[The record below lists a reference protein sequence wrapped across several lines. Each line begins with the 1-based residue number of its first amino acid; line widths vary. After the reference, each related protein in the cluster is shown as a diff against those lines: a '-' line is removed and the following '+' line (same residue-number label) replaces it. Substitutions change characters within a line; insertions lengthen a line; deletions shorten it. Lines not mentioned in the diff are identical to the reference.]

1 MSNKANERPLAIV
14 VQIKKRDCYRLAV
27 IKWRKTA
34 STRILREAKSNGR
47 TFVKYRNIVTVNLFD
62 H

>member
-1 MSNKANERPLAIV
+1 
-14 VQIKKRDCYRLAV
+14 
-27 IKWRKTA
+27 
-34 STRILREAKSNGR
+34 LREAKGNGR